1 MKSKMKSK
9 LILFLL
15 LFSQIALAAEADDT
29 LSVEL
34 YLPGLH
40 YRTYQDETKA
50 LQIRRVDQISL
61 QLAYNE
67 LLLTGLELSRYSES
81 SGGSSFNFESETSE
95 WSLLFGYNFL
105 NYKLTDITF
114 NIYGAGY
121 FGQNQTQIETT
132 LLGQSTTE
140 VSKAQTV
147 IGFGIIPQMIYHD
160 FILAMDL
167 RWMESKAY
175 APQAVTVLTVKIGY
189 SLSL

>member
-1 MKSKMKSK
+1 MKNK
-9 LILFLL
+9 LVLFLL
-15 LFSQIALAAEADDT
+15 LLSQMVSAAESKDALA
-29 LSVEL
+29 VEF
-34 YLPGLH
+34 YLPGLQ

-61 QLAYNE
+61 QLSYNE
-67 LLLTGLELSRYSES
+67 LLLAGLEINRYSES
-81 SGGSSFNFESETSE
+81 SGGSSYNFDSETTE

-105 NYKLTDITF
+105 NYKLTDMTF
-114 NIYGAGY
+114 NIYGAGC

-140 VSKAQTV
+140 NSEAQTI
-147 IGFGIIPQMIYHD
+147 IGFGIIPQMIFHD
-160 FILAMDL
+160 FILALDL

-175 APQAVTVLTVKIGY
+175 SPQAVTVVTIKVGY

>member
-1 MKSKMKSK
+1 MKNK
-9 LILFLL
+9 LILFFL
-15 LFSQIALAAEADDT
+15 LFSQVVLADEPKDT

-34 YLPGLH
+34 YLPGLQ

-50 LQIRRVDQISL
+50 VQIRRVDQISL
-61 QLAYNE
+61 QLAYKE
-67 LLLTGLELSRYSES
+67 LLLTGLEISRYSES
-81 SGGSSFNFESETSE
+81 SGGSSYNFDSETTE
-95 WSLLFGYNFL
+95 WSLLLGYNFL
-105 NYKLTDITF
+105 NYKLTEAIF

-121 FGQNQTQIETT
+121 FGQNQTQIKTT

-147 IGFGIIPQMIYHD
+147 IGFGIIPQMIFHD
-160 FILAMDL
+160 FILAIDL

-175 APQAVTVLTVKIGY
+175 SPQAVTVMTVKVGY